1 MPPPP
6 SLDPATLRAVIAQV
20 EHRLS
25 ELDRRVRN
33 CALCRSAELRAH
45 LGELRLMLERLQGS
59 SRRPA

>member
-1 MPPPP
+1 MPPQPP
-6 SLDPATLRAVIAQV
+6 DPATLRVVITKV

-25 ELDRRVRN
+25 ELDRRVGN

-45 LGELRLMLERLQGS
+45 LGELRLMLEGLLGS